1 MALAIGSLTPHA
13 IRGTVQGEQKPVSVV
28 TRAGVAG
35 TGLLVG
41 AYQATPYTLE
51 TDYYG
56 TLAQCSTWRDTALA
70 MVGTAVSVT
79 DAFGAT
85 WADTAVL
92 GFEFR
97 FITAKGLGGSNTH
110 IIRATWTLVSEV

>member
-1 MALAIGSLTPHA
+1 MALAIGSLTPNA
-13 IRGTVQGEQKPVSVV
+13 IRGTVQGEKKPVSVV

-41 AYQATPYTLE
+41 AAQATPYQLE

-56 TLAQCSTWRDTALA
+56 TLAQCGTWRDSALA
-70 MVGTAVSVT
+70 MVGTVVSIT

-85 WADTAVL
+85 WSDTAVL
-92 GFEFR
+92 DIEFR
-97 FITAKGLGGSNTH
+97 FITAKGLGGSNTT
-110 IIRATWTLVSEV
+110 ILRATWTLVSEV

>member
-13 IRGTVQGEQKPVSVV
+13 IRGTIQGEQKPVSVV

-41 AYQATPYTLE
+41 AAQATPYTLE

-56 TLAQCSTWRDTALA
+56 TVAQCDTFRNAALA
-70 MVGTAVSVT
+70 MVGTSVSIT

-85 WADTAVL
+85 WTDNAVL

-97 FITAKGLGGSNTH
+97 YITAKGLGGSNTT
-110 IIRATWTLVSEV
+110 IIRGTWSLVSEV

>member
-1 MALAIGSLTPHA
+1 MALAIGSLTPHS
-13 IRGTVQGEQKPVSVV
+13 IRGTIQGEQRSVSVF
-28 TRAGVAG
+28 TRAGVDG

-41 AYQATPYTLE
+41 AYQATSYTLE

-56 TLAQCSTWRDTALA
+56 TVEQCDTFRNTALDL
-70 MVGTAVSVT
+70 VGTSVSIT

-85 WADTAVL
+85 WTDNAVL

-97 FITAKGLGGSNTH
+97 YIIAKGLGGSNTT
-110 IIRATWTLVSEV
+110 IIRATWSLVSEV

>member
-1 MALAIGSLTPHA
+1 MAIAIGSLAPHA

-51 TDYYG
+51 SDYYG
-56 TLAQCSTWRDTALA
+56 TMANCDTFRDAALA
-70 MVGTAVSVT
+70 MVGTSVSLT

-92 GFEFR
+92 GVEFR
-97 FITAKGLGGSNTH
+97 YIRAKGLGGSNTH

>member
-13 IRGTVQGEQKPVSVV
+13 IRGTVQGEQKPVQVV

-41 AYQATPYTLE
+41 AAQATPYTLE

-56 TLAQCSTWRDTALA
+56 TLANCGTWRDTALA
-70 MVGTAVSVT
+70 MVGTVVSIT

-85 WADTAVL
+85 WSDTAVL
-92 GFEFR
+92 GVEFK
-97 FITAKGLGGSNTH
+97 FITANGLGGSNTT
-110 IIRATWTLVSEV
+110 ILRATWTLVSEV

>member
-13 IRGTVQGEQKPVSVV
+13 IRGTIQGEQKPVSVV

-41 AYQATPYTLE
+41 AAQATPYTLE

-56 TLAQCSTWRDTALA
+56 TVAQCDTFRDAALG
-70 MVGTAVSVT
+70 MVGTSVSIT

-85 WADTAVL
+85 WTDNAVL

-97 FITAKGLGGSNTH
+97 YITAKGLGGSNTT
-110 IIRATWTLVSEV
+110 IIRGTWSLVSEV